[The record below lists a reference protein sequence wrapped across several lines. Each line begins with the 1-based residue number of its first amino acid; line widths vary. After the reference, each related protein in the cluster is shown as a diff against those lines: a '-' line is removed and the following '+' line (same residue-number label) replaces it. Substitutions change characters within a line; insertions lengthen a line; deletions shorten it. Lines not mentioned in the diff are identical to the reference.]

1 LRTKVLTGLHFKL
14 GWFAHPIFS
23 ADGDYP
29 AVMKEYIA
37 RHSAEEGYPESRL
50 PVFGQQWVDYI
61 KGVRIVSYSFAPL

>member
-1 LRTKVLTGLHFKL
+1 MSPTLKL
-14 GWFAHPIFS
+14 GWFAHPIYS

-50 PVFGQQWVDYI
+50 PEFDQQWIEYI
-61 KGVRIVSYSFAPL
+61 KGELILFFKYVI